1 MLDDRSFPQ
10 FYQRLSLLG
19 AIFLVMLLFLLNRL
33 WDLQVRQT
41 DDFTDTIAR
50 QCVRHIRLEPVR
62 GRLFAR
68 DGSVLVDNRARYD
81 LVFHPADMRQPGGY
95 ANTVRFILAEAEQL
109 ATLLNRPMPL
119 TADRLERHLRLYPA
133 LDLLLFED
141 LTTTD
146 IAIIE
151 ETMPSPPGVEIVPT
165 IVRTYPQPGVASQ
178 LLGFSGRRI
187 PELAATA
194 APRIHYARPELHG
207 RDGLVKFYEQEL
219 AGRGGEKLVR
229 VNTAGY
235 IHDDIGVTEPPV
247 DGNDLLLTLDPKAQ
261 RAAQAALAGFTGAI
275 VMLDVRTGAVLAM
288 ASSPSYDL
296 ATLTPERY
304 RALAADTIHRPLIN
318 RAVSSTYLPGSIIKP
333 LTALYALHQKAIR
346 PEDIVD
352 CTGGYTLGNKLIRCW
367 RTGGHGP
374 VNLIGA
380 IAGSCNTYFITAG
393 LATGG
398 DAQVAF
404 LKAAGFGE
412 SPEIDLPSV
421 ASGFLAS
428 RDWVRAK
435 WKRAWLPVDTA
446 YISIGQ
452 GPVSESP
459 LQAAMTTAAIANGGT
474 LFRPFLVASVRDPA
488 GQIRAITPPIAR
500 RHLPVTTKNLD
511 LVRRGMWQA
520 VNGDGGTAK
529 TAKTPYLT
537 LAGKTG
543 TAEVD
548 AVAGRHKN
556 TWFIGFGPWEKPQY
570 AIAVLIEHGDS
581 GGHTAAPVAGRFIT
595 AWLAPDHV
603 AETAESPPEPPPA
616 GAEVEPTASGE
627 APAPGEPPPAGE
639 PPPPDTAAPTT
650 DTDATPL
657 GPPGAFLEDQD

>member
-1 MLDDRSFPQ
+1 MLDNRSFPQ

-19 AIFLVMLLFLLNRL
+19 AIFLVVLLFLLNRL
-33 WDLQVRQT
+33 WELQVQQT
-41 DDFTDTIAR
+41 DAFTDTIAR

-81 LVFHPADMRQPGGY
+81 LVFHPADMRQPGRY
-95 ANTVRFILAEAEQL
+95 ANTVRFILTAAERL

-141 LTTTD
+141 LSPTD
-146 IAIIE
+146 MAKIE
-151 ETMPSPPGVEIVPT
+151 EAMPSPPGVEIVPA
-165 IVRTYPQPGVASQ
+165 IVRTYPQPGLASQ
-178 LLGFSGRRI
+178 VLGFTGRRI
-187 PELAATA
+187 PELAVTA
-194 APRIHYARPELHG
+194 APRIHYARPELQG
-207 RDGLVKFYEQEL
+207 RDGLEKFYEQEL
-219 AGRGGEKLVR
+219 AGRAGEKLVR
-229 VNTAGY
+229 VNTSGF

-275 VMLDVRTGAVLAM
+275 VLLDVRTGAVLAM

-296 ATLTPERY
+296 STLTPERY
-304 RALAADTIHRPLIN
+304 RALAADTLHRPLIN
-318 RAVSSTYLPGSIIKP
+318 RAASSTYLPGSIIKP
-333 LTALYALHQKAIR
+333 LTALYALHQKAVR
-346 PEDIVD
+346 PTDLVN

-374 VNLIGA
+374 VDLVGA
-380 IAGSCNTYFITAG
+380 IAGSCNTYFITIG

-398 DAQVAF
+398 DAQRAF
-404 LKAAGFGE
+404 LQAAGLGE
-412 SPEIDLPSV
+412 PPEIDLPSV

-435 WKRAWLPVDTA
+435 WKRSWLPVDTA

-452 GPVSESP
+452 GPVSMSP

-474 LFRPFLVASVRDPA
+474 LFRPFLVASVRGPA

-500 RHLPVTTKNLD
+500 RHLPVTPKNLD

-520 VNGDGGTAK
+520 VNSDGGTAK

-570 AIAVLIEHGDS
+570 ALAVLIERGDS

-595 AWLAPDHV
+595 AWLAP
-603 AETAESPPEPPPA
+603 ALAAAT
-616 GAEVEPTASGE
+616 G
-627 APAPGEPPPAGE
+627 APAPKPTKEEAEPTGDDAATPAIEPPPAGE
-639 PPPPDTAAPTT
+639 PPPPDTTAPDTT
-650 DTDATPL
+650 PP